1 MLNASNPGCFTENN
15 PGTAASVPG
24 SCAGADFKET
34 AGPETLLDHPG
45 VYAPSTN
52 RPRTTARPD
61 QIVLFIVTGQNYDR
75 FGIHCGA
82 FV

>member
-34 AGPETLLDHPG
+34 AGPESLPDHPG
-45 VYAPSTN
+45 VYEAS
-52 RPRTTARPD
+52 TTARPD
-61 QIVLFIVTGQNYDR
+61 QM
-75 FGIHCGA
+75 
-82 FV
+82 

>member
-34 AGPETLLDHPG
+34 AGPESLPDHPG
-45 VYAPSTN
+45 VYEASTA
-52 RPRTTARPD
+52 ARPD
-61 QIVLFIVTGQNYDR
+61 QMEPQFIVTGQNYDT
-75 FGIHCGA
+75 FPIHYGA

>member
-34 AGPETLLDHPG
+34 AGSERLPDHPG
-45 VYAPSTN
+45 VYEPST
-52 RPRTTARPD
+52 AD
-61 QIVLFIVTGQNYDR
+61 QMEPEFSLTGQIYDY
-75 FGIHCGA
+75 
-82 FV
+82 FVFTVELLSNFI